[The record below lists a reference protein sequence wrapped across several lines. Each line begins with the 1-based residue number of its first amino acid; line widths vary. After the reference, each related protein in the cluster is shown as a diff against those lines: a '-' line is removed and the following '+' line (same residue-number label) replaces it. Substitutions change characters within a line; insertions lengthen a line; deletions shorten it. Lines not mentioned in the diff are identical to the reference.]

1 MKKVFWLIYAVLN
14 IAIILLSVY
23 YLISNNAFSI
33 LSIFSSVFSII
44 YLIGLFG
51 YIFEKR
57 VWTAVI
63 WRRFFYLICFGTALM
78 FTVGVFSSIEH
89 ALIDAIFG
97 SVFSIPMIFAL
108 YQYSKAEQRF
118 WINTEENTKGNII
131 SALMDKVPELEI
143 EKQLG
148 LARAKVQITK
158 DCNQYTVKI
167 TRVTADEQESFKN
180 TFSHPGQLA
189 IFIEQYTFIKVADF
203 ESKYA

>member
-1 MKKVFWLIYAVLN
+1 
-14 IAIILLSVY
+14 
-23 YLISNNAFSI
+23 
-33 LSIFSSVFSII
+33 
-44 YLIGLFG
+44 
-51 YIFEKR
+51 
-57 VWTAVI
+57 
-63 WRRFFYLICFGTALM
+63 M

-108 YQYSKAEQRF
+108 YQYSKAEQSF

-143 EKQLG
+143 EKQVG